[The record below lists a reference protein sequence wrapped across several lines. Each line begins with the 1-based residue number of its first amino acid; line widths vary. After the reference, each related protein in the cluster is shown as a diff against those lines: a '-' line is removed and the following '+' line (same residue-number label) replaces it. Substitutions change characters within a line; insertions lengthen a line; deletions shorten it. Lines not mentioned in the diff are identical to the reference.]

1 MIHVKYFGMIA
12 EATNCSEEKIAMESQ
27 KLADLLQKLTIKYK
41 LDELPLNVAV
51 NKNIVDKNSD
61 YTINENDEIAILP
74 PFAGG

>member
-12 EATNCSEEKIAMESQ
+12 EATNCSEEKIALESQ
-27 KLADLLQKLTIKYK
+27 KLTDLLQKLTIKYK

-61 YTINENDEIAILP
+61 YTITENDEIAILP

>member
-12 EATNCSEEKIAMESQ
+12 EATNCSEEKIALESQ
-27 KLADLLQKLTIKYK
+27 KLADSLQKLTIKYK

-51 NKNIVDKNSD
+51 NKNMVDKNSD
-61 YTINENDEIAILP
+61 YTITENDEIAILP

>member
-12 EATNCSEEKIAMESQ
+12 EATNCSEEKIALESQ
-27 KLADLLQKLTIKYK
+27 KLTDLLQKLTIKYK

>member
-12 EATNCSEEKIAMESQ
+12 EATQCSEEKIALESQ

-61 YTINENDEIAILP
+61 YTITENDEIAILP

>member
-12 EATNCSEEKIAMESQ
+12 EATNCSEEKIALESQ
-27 KLADLLQKLTIKYK
+27 KLADLLEKLTIKYK

-61 YTINENDEIAILP
+61 YTITENDEIAILP

>member
-12 EATNCSEEKIAMESQ
+12 EATNCSEEKIALESQ

-61 YTINENDEIAILP
+61 YTIKENDEIAILP

>member
-12 EATNCSEEKIAMESQ
+12 EATNCSEEKIALESQ
-27 KLADLLQKLTIKYK
+27 KLVDLLQKLTIKYK

-61 YTINENDEIAILP
+61 YTITENDEIAILP

>member
-12 EATNCSEEKIAMESQ
+12 EATNCSEEKIALESQ
-27 KLADLLQKLTIKYK
+27 KLTDLLQKLTIKYK

-61 YTINENDEIAILP
+61 YTIKENDEIAILP

>member
-12 EATNCSEEKIAMESQ
+12 EATNCSEEKIALENQ

-51 NKNIVDKNSD
+51 NKNMVDKNSD

>member
-12 EATNCSEEKIAMESQ
+12 EATNCSEEKIALESQ
-27 KLADLLQKLTIKYK
+27 KLVDLLQKLTIKYK